1 MGKITEM
8 KKKILFFV
16 PEWNALTSAVL
27 HSQVLSVARFLSEN
41 GFECMFVGCINE
53 GANEH
58 EAEKLIK
65 NQYAIPA
72 IIRAVYSAKYGYLGM
87 RLTSWR
93 LQRVTEK
100 IIEDFRPTYIYS
112 RSIAS
117 SQIARKLAK
126 QCNAVAVLD
135 MRAALSEEVKL
146 RRKNALLRY
155 CYIRYVE
162 KTELKKADKLVCVSQ
177 NLKAYIENISGRKK
191 VSVIPCC
198 FDKKKFRFDEVARQ
212 ELRKL
217 LGFDGN
223 QKVICYSGG
232 LANWQRIDDIISLYE
247 KISKQTQGFK
257 FLFLTQKRAQ
267 LQLKLDKST
276 LCRARYVIKSCEHDD
291 VYRYLSAADAGIIM
305 REDTIVNNVASPI
318 KIAEYLAC
326 GLPVI
331 LTRGI
336 GDASDLISQNNLGL
350 LLIDS
355 QDISKQVIQYFEQL
369 DVNTTRNNAI
379 KFCDD
384 FYSMEAK
391 LDIYKTL
398 YS

>member
-1 MGKITEM
+1 M

-16 PEWNALTSAVL
+16 PEWNALTSAIL

-41 GFECMFVGCINE
+41 GFECMFVGSMNE
-53 GANEH
+53 GANES
-58 EAEKLIK
+58 EAEKLITD
-65 NQYAIPA
+65 QYGIPV
-72 IIRAVYSAKYGYLGM
+72 IIRAVDSMKYGYLGM
-87 RLTSWR
+87 RLSSWR
-93 LQRVTEK
+93 LHQATK
-100 IIEDFRPTYIYS
+100 NLIKNFRPDYIYS
-112 RSIAS
+112 QSIVGS
-117 SQIARKLAK
+117 NESKKLAV

-135 MRAALSEEVKL
+135 VKAVLSEEVKL
-146 RRKNALLRY
+146 RRKNAILRY
-155 CYIRYVE
+155 YYIRYVE
-162 KTELKKADKLVCVSQ
+162 KVELKKADKLVCVSQ
-177 NLKAYIENISGRKK
+177 NLKTCIENISGRKK

-198 FDKKKFRFDEVARQ
+198 FDKKKFRFDGIVRQ
-212 ELRKL
+212 EVRKA
-217 LGFDGN
+217 LGFNSN

-232 LANWQRIDDIISLYE
+232 LSNWQRIDDIISLYE
-247 KISKQTQGFK
+247 EVSKQTQGFK
-257 FLFLTQKRAQ
+257 FLFLTRELNQ
-267 LQLKLDKST
+267 LQLKLDKSI
-276 LCRARYVIKSCEHDD
+276 LCRTDYVIKSCQHDD

-350 LLIDS
+350 LLLDS
-355 QDISKQVIQYFEQL
+355 QNMSKQVIQYFEQL

-379 KFCDD
+379 KFCDE
-384 FYSMEAK
+384 FYSMEAQ